1 MGLCN
6 RVTVLDSGTVV
17 AAGPPAIIRTDRRVL
32 NAYLGE
38 DLADDDPHPAEQPGE
53 RS

>member
-1 MGLCN
+1 MEFVMGLCD

-17 AAGPPAIIRTDRRVL
+17 ASGPPAIIRTDRRVL

-38 DLADDDPHPAEQPGE
+38 DMDAAEDE
-53 RS
+53 